1 MNVERSFW
9 PAAPASATAGREAI
23 TALIIDDKPH
33 VRAFLR
39 LTLHSLGVTSA
50 YEAGNGADG
59 VALFEQIQPTV
70 VLLDVNMPVMSGD
83 QAIQQ
88 ILALDPEA
96 AVIVVTSDSQ
106 HETVKHFRDLGAMG
120 YVLKHRPAEE
130 VRAMLDEALGCFV
143 FGDED

>member
-1 MNVERSFW
+1 ML
-9 PAAPASATAGREAI
+9 G
-23 TALIIDDKPH
+23 L
-33 VRAFLR
+33 
-39 LTLHSLGVTSA
+39 LGVTQIH
-50 YEAGNGADG
+50 EAGNGADG

-83 QAIQQ
+83 RAIQQ

-106 HETVKHFRDLGAMG
+106 HATVKHFRDLGAMG
-120 YVLKHRPAEE
+120 YVLKHQSAEE

-143 FGDED
+143 VGDDD

>member
-1 MNVERSFW
+1 MNGEQTSW
-9 PAAPASATAGREAI
+9 PAAPASATAGRETI
-23 TALIIDDKPH
+23 TALIIDDEPH

-39 LTLHSLGVTSA
+39 ISLHSLGVTRVH
-50 YEAGNGADG
+50 EAGNGADG

-83 QAIQQ
+83 RAIQQ
-88 ILALDPEA
+88 IFALDPEA

-106 HETVKHFRDLGAMG
+106 HTTVKHFCNLGAMG

-143 FGDED
+143 VGDDD